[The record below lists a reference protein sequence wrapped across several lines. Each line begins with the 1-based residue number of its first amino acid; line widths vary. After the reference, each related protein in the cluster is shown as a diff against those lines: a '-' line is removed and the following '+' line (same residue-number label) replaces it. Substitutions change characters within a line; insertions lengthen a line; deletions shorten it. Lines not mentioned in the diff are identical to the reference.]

1 MAGRPNP
8 FIKTFK
14 KIKNSLI
21 INGFM
26 MPIFN
31 MLFDT
36 AIIYTQS
43 SNTINIANWILII
56 ISVLSVITLSV
67 QTGRSYYVRKL
78 RKFNNLLTTDMWM
91 LFYLLIKDANIF
103 LIVFIGSIMF
113 WPAIYGFI
121 PIAVPFA
128 PLAID
133 FFAIAGLLI
142 ITTDVDENSFYNS
155 ILSVLT
161 AIGAALYLAGFIFV
175 TQNPI
180 TSKIL
185 LLASSPH
192 SLSIWY
198 FINAN
203 FNSLNNPVL
212 AMWSFNICFSIFLAC
227 GVLAT
232 LYSFKG
238 GIFKRLAKQKEILK
252 PGQ

>member
-1 MAGRPNP
+1 MISMIQ
-8 FIKTFK
+8 F
-14 KIKNSLI
+14 
-21 INGFM
+21 
-26 MPIFN
+26 FN
-31 MLFDT
+31 MLLNT
-36 AIIYTQS
+36 AIIYTQP

-56 ISVLSVITLSV
+56 ISILSVIALSV

-78 RKFNNLLTTDMWM
+78 RKFNNLLTTDVWM

-133 FFAIAGLLI
+133 FFAIAGVLI

-155 ILSVLT
+155 LLSVLI
-161 AIGAALYLAGFIFV
+161 AIGAVMYLAGFIFV

-180 TSKIL
+180 SSKIL
-185 LLASSPH
+185 LLSYAPEP
-192 SLSIWY
+192 LSIWG

-203 FNSLNNPVL
+203 FNSLNNPML
-212 AMWSFNICFSIFLAC
+212 AMWSFNICFSIFIAC

-232 LYSFKG
+232 LYSFRG
-238 GIFKRLAKQKEILK
+238 GIFKRLIHQKEIIK
-252 PGQ
+252 PIQ